1 MTTFK
6 TIMSKNKKKQS
17 EPVLLDQKKIHRRT
31 AFRRNLP
38 LFIMLII
45 PLAYYAVF
53 HYGPMF
59 GLVMAFQNYR
69 LKDGLLGSE
78 WVGLMNF
85 KMIFNTPNMVSII
98 WNTLKIGILTVFV
111 SFPFPI
117 ILAIMLNEISNKI
130 FKKISQTILYLP
142 HFFSWVILGGIVII
156 FFSFRGPVN
165 SLIAMLGFDKIGF
178 LTEWN
183 SWLAV
188 YLGTGIWKEMG
199 YDAIIYLA
207 ALTSIE
213 PSYYEAAKLDGA
225 NKWQQ
230 ITRITLPCLMPTII
244 MMFILAIGKVS
255 SVGFDRI
262 YVMSNDAVAQMTNV
276 VSVFNYEMGVRKG
289 YYSISTA
296 MGLFDSVLSLILVMF
311 TNWLARKNDSSLF

>member
-1 MTTFK
+1 MAK
-6 TIMSKNKKKQS
+6 IKSK
-17 EPVLLDQKKIHRRT
+17 EPKVVTLDPARIRRR
-31 AFRRNLP
+31 ANFRRNLP
-38 LFIMLII
+38 LFIMLIV
-45 PLAYYAVF
+45 PLLYYAVF

-78 WVGLMNF
+78 WLGLANF
-85 KMIFNTPNMVSII
+85 KMIFSTPNMVKII
-98 WNTLKIGILTVFV
+98 GNTLKIGILTVFV

-117 ILAIMLNEISNKI
+117 ILAIMLNEVTNKI

-165 SLIAMLGFDKIGF
+165 TLINSLGFEKIGF
-178 LTEWN
+178 LTQWN

-207 ALTSIE
+207 ALTSID

-225 NKWQQ
+225 SKWQQ
-230 ITRITLPCLMPTII
+230 ITRITLPCLLPTIV
-244 MMFILAIGKVS
+244 MMFILAIGKVT

-296 MGLFDSVLSLILVMF
+296 MGLFDSVLSLILVIF

>member
-1 MTTFK
+1 MAKSKAK
-6 TIMSKNKKKQS
+6 TA
-17 EPVLLDQKKIHRRT
+17 EPVKLNTAQIHRRT
-31 AFRRNLP
+31 SFRRNLP
-38 LFIMLII
+38 LFIMLIV
-45 PLAYYAVF
+45 PLVYYVIF

-78 WVGLMNF
+78 WVGWLNF
-85 KMIFNTPNMVSII
+85 KMIFSTPNMVKII
-98 WNTLKIGILTVFV
+98 GNTLTIGILTVFV

-165 SLIAMLGFDKIGF
+165 TLISALGFEKIGF
-178 LTEWN
+178 LTKWN
-183 SWLAV
+183 SWLTI

-207 ALTSIE
+207 ALTSID

-230 ITRITLPCLMPTII
+230 ITRITLPCLLPTIV
-244 MMFILAIGKVS
+244 MMFILAVGKIS
-255 SVGFDRI
+255 NVGFDRI
-262 YVMSNDAVAQMTNV
+262 YVMSNSAVAQMTNV
-276 VSVFNYEMGVRKG
+276 VSVFNYDMGVRKG

-296 MGLFDSVLSLILVMF
+296 LGLFDSVLSLILVLF

>member
-1 MTTFK
+1 MAK
-6 TIMSKNKKKQS
+6 IKSKK
-17 EPVLLDQKKIHRRT
+17 PRTVTLDPARIRRR
-31 AFRRNLP
+31 ANFRRNLP
-38 LFIMLII
+38 LFIMLIV
-45 PLAYYAVF
+45 PLLYYAVF

-78 WVGLMNF
+78 WLGLANF
-85 KMIFNTPNMVSII
+85 KMIFSTPNMVKII
-98 WNTLKIGILTVFV
+98 GNTLKIGILTVFV

-117 ILAIMLNEISNKI
+117 ILAIMLNEVTNKI

-165 SLIAMLGFDKIGF
+165 TLISSLGFEKIGF
-178 LTEWN
+178 LTQWN
-183 SWLAV
+183 SWLTV

-207 ALTSIE
+207 ALTSID

-225 NKWQQ
+225 SKWQQ
-230 ITRITLPCLMPTII
+230 ITRITLPCLLPTIV
-244 MMFILAIGKVS
+244 MMFILAIGKVT

-296 MGLFDSVLSLILVMF
+296 MGLFDSVLSLILVVF

>member
-1 MTTFK
+1 MAKSK
-6 TIMSKNKKKQS
+6 TKPA
-17 EPVLLDQKKIHRRT
+17 EPMKLNTAQIHRR
-31 AFRRNLP
+31 ASFRRNLP
-38 LFIMLII
+38 LFIMLIV
-45 PLAYYAVF
+45 PLVYYAIF

-78 WVGLMNF
+78 WVGWLNF
-85 KMIFNTPNMVSII
+85 KMIFSTPNMVKII
-98 WNTLKIGILTVFV
+98 GNTLKIGMLTVFV

-117 ILAIMLNEISNKI
+117 ILAIMLNEVSNKI

-165 SLIAMLGFDKIGF
+165 TLISALGFEKIGF

-183 SWLAV
+183 SWLTV

-207 ALTSIE
+207 ALTSID

-230 ITRITLPCLMPTII
+230 ITRITLPCLLPTIV
-244 MMFILAIGKVS
+244 MMFILAVGKIS

-276 VSVFNYEMGVRKG
+276 VSVFNYDMGIRKG
-289 YYSISTA
+289 NYSISTA
-296 MGLFDSVLSLILVMF
+296 LGLFDSVLSLILVLF

>member
-1 MTTFK
+1 MAKTKESKAVTLNSAQLRRRSNFK
-6 TIMSKNKKKQS
+6 
-17 EPVLLDQKKIHRRT
+17 
-31 AFRRNLP
+31 RNLP
-38 LFIMLII
+38 LFIMLIV
-45 PLAYYAVF
+45 PLVYYAVF

-78 WVGLMNF
+78 WVGLLNF
-85 KMIFNTPNMVSII
+85 KMIFNTPNMVKII
-98 WNTLKIGILTVFV
+98 TNTLKIGILTVFV

-117 ILAIMLNEISNKI
+117 MLAIMLNEVSNKI

-165 SLIAMLGFDKIGF
+165 TLIDALGFEKIGF

-183 SWLAV
+183 SWLTV

-207 ALTSIE
+207 ALTSID

-225 NKWQQ
+225 SKWQQ
-230 ITRITLPCLMPTII
+230 ITRITLPCLLPTII
-244 MMFILAIGKVS
+244 MMFILAIGKVT

-276 VSVFNYEMGVRKG
+276 VSVFNYDMGVRKG

-296 MGLFDSVLSLILVMF
+296 MGLFDSVLSLILVLF
-311 TNWLARKNDSSLF
+311 TNWLAKKNDSSLF

>member
-1 MTTFK
+1 MAKSK
-6 TIMSKNKKKQS
+6 TKPA
-17 EPVLLDQKKIHRRT
+17 EPMKLNTAQIHRR
-31 AFRRNLP
+31 ASFRRNLP
-38 LFIMLII
+38 LFIMLIV
-45 PLAYYAVF
+45 PLVYYAIF

-69 LKDGLLGSE
+69 LKDGFLGSE
-78 WVGLMNF
+78 WVGWLNF
-85 KMIFNTPNMVSII
+85 KMIFSTPNMVKII
-98 WNTLKIGILTVFV
+98 GNTLKIGILTVFV

-117 ILAIMLNEISNKI
+117 ILAIMLNEVSNKI

-165 SLIAMLGFDKIGF
+165 TLISALGFEKIGF

-183 SWLAV
+183 SWLTV

-207 ALTSIE
+207 ALTSID

-230 ITRITLPCLMPTII
+230 ITRITLPCLLPTIV
-244 MMFILAIGKVS
+244 MMFILAVGKIS

-276 VSVFNYEMGVRKG
+276 VSVFNYDMGIRKG
-289 YYSISTA
+289 NYSISTA
-296 MGLFDSVLSLILVMF
+296 LGLFDSVLSLILVLF

>member
-1 MTTFK
+1 MAKSK
-6 TIMSKNKKKQS
+6 TKTA
-17 EPVLLDQKKIHRRT
+17 EPMKLNNAQIHRR
-31 AFRRNLP
+31 ANFRRNLP
-38 LFIMLII
+38 LFIMLLV
-45 PLAYYAVF
+45 PLVYYAIF

-78 WVGLMNF
+78 WVGWLNF
-85 KMIFNTPNMVSII
+85 KMIFSTPNMVKII
-98 WNTLKIGILTVFV
+98 GNTLKIGILTVFV

-117 ILAIMLNEISNKI
+117 ILAIMLNEVSNKI

-165 SLIAMLGFDKIGF
+165 TLISTLGFEKIGF

-183 SWLAV
+183 SWLTV
-188 YLGTGIWKEMG
+188 YLGTGVWKEMG

-207 ALTSIE
+207 ALTSID

-230 ITRITLPCLMPTII
+230 ITRITLPCLLPTII
-244 MMFILAIGKVS
+244 MMFILAVGKIS

-262 YVMSNDAVAQMTNV
+262 YVMSNGAVAQMTNV
-276 VSVFNYEMGVRKG
+276 VSVFNYDMGIRKG
-289 YYSISTA
+289 NYSISTA
-296 MGLFDSVLSLILVMF
+296 LGLFDSVLSLILVLF